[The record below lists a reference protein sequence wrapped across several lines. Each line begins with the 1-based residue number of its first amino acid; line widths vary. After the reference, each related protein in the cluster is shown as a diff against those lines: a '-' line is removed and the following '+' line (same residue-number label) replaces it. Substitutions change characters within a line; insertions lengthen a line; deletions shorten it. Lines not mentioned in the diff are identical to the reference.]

1 MFKRTVFAVIGLC
14 MLLTVSCVDE
24 PEPIPVAGVSITPT
38 SLNLVEGESS
48 DLKVSISPKDAD
60 NQAVTWSS
68 SDPGIASVV
77 NGKVMALSS
86 GSASIIVKSE
96 DGGYTATCS
105 VTVVPLTIDVSSIE
119 LSKTEIFLYEKETE
133 TISATVLPE
142 YATDKTVS
150 WFSSDASVAKVDDG
164 LITAVTQGTAIITAK
179 AGSFSATCFVI
190 VEKRPIPVERIEL
203 SITDLLMDMGQSES
217 LVATVYPEDATN
229 KTVTWSSDNPE
240 VATVDSDGDITAI
253 SEGETFIRA
262 SIGEV
267 LSSCSVRVFP
277 IEYVTFE
284 DAIFED
290 YCLENFDVNC
300 DGKISISE
308 AYPVTKIIVKGKNIV
323 SLNGIEFFAS
333 LQILNCMEN
342 QLTSIDVSNNK
353 ELMQLGC
360 SSNRLT
366 SIDVSN
372 NTKLILF
379 HCYSN
384 QLTNIDVS
392 NNAALEVLWC
402 DDNLLTSLDVS
413 NNFALKSLCFTKNL
427 LKSIDLSNNTG
438 LEYLACGN
446 NLLASIDVG
455 CCDQLYHMTCGHNQL
470 ITLDVSNKP
479 LLREFSCDYN
489 QLKSLNASNNPV
501 LPLISCNYNQL
512 TSLDVSNNINLVYLV
527 CYSNQLEHIE
537 INNTPK
543 LWYLFCANNLL
554 TSLDLSRNYELGT
567 LNCSQN
573 RLKSLDVSNNQK
585 LSSLDCGNNPL
596 LTEIWLKKGQTI
608 KTLEYDDDVA
618 TIKYKD

>member
-1 MFKRTVFAVIGLC
+1 MFKRTVFAIIGFC

-24 PEPIPVAGVSITPT
+24 PEPIPVAGVSIIPT
-38 SLNLVEGESS
+38 SLNLIEGESS
-48 DLKVSISPKDAD
+48 DLKVSIFPKDAD

-77 NGKVMALSS
+77 NGKVTALSS

-96 DGGYTATCS
+96 DGEYTATCS

-119 LSKTEIFLYEKETE
+119 LSKTEISLYEEETE

-142 YATDKTVS
+142 NATDKTVS

-164 LITAVTQGTAIITAK
+164 LITAIAQGTAIITAE
-179 AGSFSATCFVI
+179 AGSFSATCSVI

-217 LVATVYPEDATN
+217 LVVTVYPEDATN

-240 VATVDSDGDITAI
+240 VATVDSDGNITAI
-253 SEGETFIRA
+253 SEGETFICA
-262 SIGEV
+262 SIGDV
-267 LSSCSVRVFP
+267 LSSCSVKVFP
-277 IEYVTFE
+277 IEYITFE

-308 AYPVTKIIVKGKNIV
+308 AYSVTKIIVKEKNIV
-323 SLNGIEFFAS
+323 SLKGIEFFAS

-353 ELMQLGC
+353 ELMQFAC
-360 SSNRLT
+360 SSNQLT

-384 QLTNIDVS
+384 QLTSIDVS

-413 NNFALKSLCFTKNL
+413 NNSALKSLCFTKNL

-438 LEYLACGN
+438 LEFLACGN
-446 NLLASIDVG
+446 NLLTSIDVG

-489 QLKSLNASNNPV
+489 QLKNLNASNNPV
-501 LPLISCNYNQL
+501 LPTVLCNDNHL
-512 TSLDVSNNINLVYLV
+512 TSLDVSNNINMLSLL
-527 CYSNQLEHIE
+527 CNNNQLGHIE
-537 INNTPK
+537 LGNTPK
-543 LWYLFCANNLL
+543 LNLL
-554 TSLDLSRNYELGT
+554 VCINNQLTCLDLSGNYELHT
-567 LNCSQN
+567 LLCTEN
-573 RLKSLDVSNNQK
+573 RLTSLDVSNNQK
-585 LSSLDCGNNPL
+585 LSSLDCSSNPL

-608 KTLEYDDDVA
+608 KEFEYDKDIA
-618 TIKYKD
+618 AIMYKD